1 MNTVEQM
8 RYYQPHRSLAS
19 AIFRREYPKHVR
31 NTRQGVLML
40 ELDEKHDNH
49 SQIAREASPKK
60 ITLVCKRLGLNKKRF
75 LSIIANKR

>member
-1 MNTVEQM
+1 
-8 RYYQPHRSLAS
+8 
-19 AIFRREYPKHVR
+19 
-31 NTRQGVLML
+31 ML

-49 SQIAREASPKK
+49 SQIVRKASSKK